1 MIVAKLFCIL
11 PDQDVVSGG
20 KGGSSVIKSLK
31 NNFKNLFNIMHI
43 ILMMKHPCYTKN
55 EKRKI
60 I

>member
-31 NNFKNLFNIMHI
+31 NNFKNLLIRTIH
-43 ILMMKHPCYTKN
+43 L
-55 EKRKI
+55 
-60 I
+60 